1 MGGHDGVVPMVTVS
15 NTIIREL
22 AGLAAT
28 DAPSDTALTDFQT
41 EGARYV
47 AVKVGKATIDPSSCT
62 EGEAYV
68 IQLIAASLARGSRH
82 ESDQLNDAER
92 LMRQADKALD
102 DLLST
107 GKIWV
112 DVLGVNI
119 SR

>member
-1 MGGHDGVVPMVTVS
+1 MVPMVAVS

-22 AGLAAT
+22 AGLAAA

-41 EGARYV
+41 EAARYV
-47 AVKVGKATIDPSSCT
+47 AVRVGKSSVDPTSCT
-62 EGEAYV
+62 EGECYV
-68 IQLIAASLARGSRH
+68 IQLLAAAFALASRPS
-82 ESDQLNDAER
+82 ESSSAHLD
-92 LMRQADKALD
+92 QADKLRSKAENALD

-112 DVLGVNI
+112 DILGVNI